1 MQDDASDDML
11 WLLLKYEEMVEIEP
25 KMLIFWL
32 ILRFYFV
39 YALFHPTSYTSRFC
53 QVKYRTKI
61 YISVVSFISIAN
73 MLVKLKVLKVLRID
87 SASMKLPL
95 FGFFGPLLSQILFA
109 LAEILTRGS
118 LQ

>member
-1 MQDDASDDML
+1 
-11 WLLLKYEEMVEIEP
+11 
-25 KMLIFWL
+25 
-32 ILRFYFV
+32 
-39 YALFHPTSYTSRFC
+39 
-53 QVKYRTKI
+53 
-61 YISVVSFISIAN
+61 

-95 FGFFGPLLSQILFA
+95 FGIFGPLLSQILFA

>member
-32 ILRFYFV
+32 ILRFSFV